1 MRTIGLMHPTDLIP
15 VPPDTVGTAVISS
28 ASAVVALDY
37 PDDAHLVRFGST
49 AGFWLDMESTSV
61 AIPTASSKGTTAA
74 RNEYVESGM
83 YYQIPGDS
91 TGLSITAATSGVVS
105 LSYWRR

>member
-1 MRTIGLMHPTDLIP
+1 
-15 VPPDTVGTAVISS
+15 
-28 ASAVVALDY
+28 
-37 PDDAHLVRFGST
+37 
-49 AGFWLDMESTSV
+49 MESTSV